1 MPTTKPIVT
10 EPVDG
15 NIFAVMGACSDALKK
30 AGQRDRANE
39 MRSKVMNSG
48 SYDEALTICQEY
60 VDFDL

>member
-1 MPTTKPIVT
+1 MSDKPIVSGY
-10 EPVDG
+10 VDG

-30 AGQRDRANE
+30 AGQPTKAVE
-39 MRSKVMNSG
+39 LRSKVMNSG